1 MVIVSAP
8 GKVILLG
15 EHAVLYGEPC
25 LSTAIDL
32 RTDVQAIVK
41 GKIFR
46 VNSYRMDSVH
56 HTYIKAA
63 VDTLW
68 TGDPIHFRTRS
79 NILSAGGIGSSA
91 ALTVATVGC
100 LSMLEGDWNL
110 DTIARR
116 SYDVEY
122 AAQGGG
128 SPTDTSASTFGSG
141 ILLSS
146 TKDDNLLWGIQKE
159 RRQWFIHH
167 VDMPSLTLVIGNT
180 KIKSKTPIQIKKL
193 RRFVQHSGFSRDLIT
208 EIGSLV
214 HDGMKALMD
223 EDFTTFGKLMNINQ
237 NILHTMGVSTKEL
250 EKLIQVS
257 LKAGA
262 YGAKL
267 TGAGGG
273 GSIIVLTD
281 DPHEVSQAIRD
292 EGGVS
297 LIVKST
303 QEGATIL
310 GAH

>member
-32 RTDVQAIVK
+32 RTDVQAIAK
-41 GKIFR
+41 GRTFR

-63 VDTLW
+63 VDNLW
-68 TGDPIHFRTRS
+68 KGDPIQFRTRS
-79 NILSAGGIGSSA
+79 NIPSAGGIGSSA

-122 AAQGGG
+122 IVQGGG

-146 TKDDNLLWGIQKE
+146 AKGDNLLWDIQKE
-159 RRQWFIHH
+159 GRQWFIHH
-167 VDMPSLTLVIGNT
+167 VDMPSLTLVVGNT
-180 KIKSKTPIQIKKL
+180 KIKSKTPIQIQKIQ
-193 RRFVQHSGFSRDLIT
+193 RFVQHSGFSRDLIT
-208 EIGSLV
+208 DIGALV

-223 EDFTTFGKLMNINQ
+223 EDFTTFGKLMNMNQ

-250 EKLIQVS
+250 EKLIHVS

-281 DPHEVSQAIRD
+281 DPDEISQAIRD
-292 EGGVS
+292 EGGVP

-303 QEGATIL
+303 REGVIIL
-310 GAH
+310 GSH

>member
-41 GKIFR
+41 GRRFR
-46 VNSYRMDSVH
+46 VNSYQMDSFH

-63 VDTLW
+63 VDNLW
-68 TGDPIHFRTRS
+68 KGDPIHFRTRS

-100 LSMLEGDWNL
+100 LSMLEGNWNL
-110 DTIARR
+110 DTIARQ

-122 AAQGGG
+122 TVQGGG

-141 ILLSS
+141 ILLAS
-146 TKDDNLLWGIQKE
+146 TQGDNLLWDIQKE
-159 RRQWFIHH
+159 GRQWYIHH
-167 VDMPSLTLVIGNT
+167 VDMPSLTLVVGNT
-180 KIKSKTPIQIKKL
+180 RIKSKTPIQIQKI
-193 RRFVQHSGFSRDLIT
+193 RRFVQHSGFSKDLIT
-208 EIGSLV
+208 EIGTLV
-214 HDGMKALMD
+214 HDGVKALLD

-250 EKLIQVS
+250 ENLIHVS

-281 DPHEVSQAIRD
+281 DPDDISQAIRD
-292 EGGVS
+292 EGGVA

-303 QEGATIL
+303 REGVTIL
-310 GAH
+310 GSH